1 MDTAQITFRLKNIY
15 IMKYTSNMLVG
26 SIPISISIGY
36 LCVSDEYHL
45 FVDQV
50 TLQDDAMFECQVGP
64 AGGDPPLKAQVQL
77 SVISKCPSVC
87 LCARAGMS
95 LSGWPI

>member
-1 MDTAQITFRLKNIY
+1 MLIGC
-15 IMKYTSNMLVG
+15 TSV
-26 SIPISISIGY
+26 SISIDY
-36 LCVSDEYHL
+36 LYVSDEYHL

-50 TLQDDAMFECQVGP
+50 TLEDDAMFECQVGP

-87 LCARAGMS
+87 LSVCVHVQECR
-95 LSGWPI
+95 

>member
-1 MDTAQITFRLKNIY
+1 MCH
-15 IMKYTSNMLVG
+15 
-26 SIPISISIGY
+26 SI
-36 LCVSDEYHL
+36 VSDEYHL

-87 LCARAGMS
+87 LS
-95 LSGWPI
+95 LCTCRDVKFQKWVWPI

>member
-1 MDTAQITFRLKNIY
+1 
-15 IMKYTSNMLVG
+15 MLIG

-45 FVDQV
+45 FVGQV
-50 TLQDDAMFECQVGP
+50 TLEDDVMFECQVGP
-64 AGGDPPLKAQVQL
+64 AGGDPPLKTQVQL

-87 LCARAGMS
+87 LSVCVHVQECRQVSEVGVAH
-95 LSGWPI
+95 PVK